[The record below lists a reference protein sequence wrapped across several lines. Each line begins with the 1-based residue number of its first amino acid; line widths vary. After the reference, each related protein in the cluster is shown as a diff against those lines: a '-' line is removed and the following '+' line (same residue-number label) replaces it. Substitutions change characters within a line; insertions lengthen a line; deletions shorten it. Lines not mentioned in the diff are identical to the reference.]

1 VSHQIPDRTAMT
13 PETRKFLEMVLGE
26 FAVIH
31 KLTEIM
37 SKQEAVESLLN
48 LLEVGAIKLG
58 YDEELE
64 QLSIIRQGD
73 FEWVAVH

>member
-1 VSHQIPDRTAMT
+1 MSQQIPDRTAMT
-13 PETRKFLEMVLGE
+13 PETRKFLETVLGE
-26 FAVIH
+26 LAVIH